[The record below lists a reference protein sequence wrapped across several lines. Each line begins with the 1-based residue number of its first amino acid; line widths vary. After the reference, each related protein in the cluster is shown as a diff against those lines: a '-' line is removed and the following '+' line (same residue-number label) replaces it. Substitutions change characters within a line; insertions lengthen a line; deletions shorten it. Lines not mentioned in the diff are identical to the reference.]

1 MESEDL
7 LTKLMRD
14 VMLDIIAAL
23 YANGIRQV
31 HMGGM
36 MRLVGVPDSVAS
48 EYDQEHMMITDE
60 FVHLIERTG
69 KTITKTLPEGV
80 TIH

>member
-69 KTITKTLPEGV
+69 KTKTQTRPEGA

>member
-1 MESEDL
+1 MESQDL
-7 LTKLMRD
+7 LTKYMQD

-23 YANGIRQV
+23 YANGVRRV

-48 EYDQEHMMITDE
+48 EYDQEHMIITDE
-60 FVHLIERTG
+60 FVHLIERAG
-69 KTITKTLPEGV
+69 KITTQPLPEGT